1 MLSDQNAK
9 KNKLI
14 EETKTT
20 FDLIESL
27 AREELARE
35 LELHQ

>member
-1 MLSDQNAK
+1 M
-9 KNKLI
+9 